1 MTISFYDATI
11 KPMKKAIKNLR
22 KVLHIGD
29 KHAPACLR
37 LKVSAYREF
46 EIIKQRGG
54 KQQIQVNLP
63 ASDDLPNQPQLWE
76 LPVSTQQAA
85 IQTVA
90 YP

>member
-1 MTISFYDATI
+1 MLFRPLSAADE
-11 KPMKKAIKNLR
+11 
-22 KVLHIGD
+22 
-29 KHAPACLR
+29 HAPACLR

-76 LPVSTQQAA
+76 LPVSTTQQAT